1 MERKKKIKEKGIKMS
16 EIAKS
21 IMNQY
26 FLYYDKKEMN
36 AKRYSFLDELISL
49 KIMIYDRFDDD
60 CILMSEIY
68 KGMEGIEWKE
78 IEGKRV
84 PYNGEGKRIRAIR
97 L

>member
-1 MERKKKIKEKGIKMS
+1 MS

-26 FLYYDKKEMN
+26 FEYYDKKEMN
-36 AKRYSFLDELISL
+36 TKRYSFLDELISF

-60 CILMSEIY
+60 FILMSEIY
-68 KGMEGIEWKE
+68 KGMDGIEWNE
-78 IEGKRV
+78 IDGKRV
-84 PYNGEGKRIRAIR
+84 PYDGDGKRIRAIR